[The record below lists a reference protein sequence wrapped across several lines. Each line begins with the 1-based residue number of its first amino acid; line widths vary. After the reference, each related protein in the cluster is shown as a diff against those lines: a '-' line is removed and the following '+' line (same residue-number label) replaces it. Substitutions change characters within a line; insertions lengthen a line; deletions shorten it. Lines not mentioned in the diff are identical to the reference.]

1 MVIFILNFLAVLL
14 LASRGL
20 GQVQLSPPS
29 LAVLHGAQARFNCS
43 TAAPWVVMSWFL
55 NDRVVI
61 TVSAKHGTLSNS
73 VSFTVTNRTTARSTA
88 WELVIW
94 NVTRNHTGDVTC
106 DFQNSPAKM
115 CNWRTIHAQLE
126 QTDQLIIQKR
136 TDYRQPM
143 IQKRTD
149 YRQPMIQKRT
159 DYRQPM
165 IQKRTD
171 HRQPI
176 IQKRSFLQGQ
186 LCGPPMELLTVMAGT
201 VVIDGGNVTGRKGGR
216 VRFRCQASG
225 WYPAPTVTW
234 ALAVNQ
240 EVNNYTTSHAA
251 APDGLFL
258 STSTLDV
265 LAVVDTWVQCQASVP
280 ALPAPKTHRV
290 FLTVGPGGDDQ
301 TVLIAVVVSVL
312 TIPLLVLLIIA
323 LICCCVNERKSRRT
337 EDTRGNGRRGEVAT
351 DRAGQGQN
359 NLGYSWNENTGVAP
373 SELRSDRGPPI
384 SVGAH
389 QAPDSSGQG
398 VYPGDFKTIRHATTV

>member
-1 MVIFILNFLAVLL
+1 MA
-14 LASRGL
+14 GL

-55 NDRVVI
+55 NDRAVI

-73 VSFTVTNRTTARSTA
+73 VSFTVTNRTTTRSTV

-106 DFQNSPAKM
+106 DFQNIG
-115 CNWRTIHAQLE
+115 R
-126 QTDQLIIQKR
+126 QTATLSVQ
-136 TDYRQPM
+136 
-143 IQKRTD
+143 
-149 YRQPMIQKRT
+149 
-159 DYRQPM
+159 
-165 IQKRTD
+165 
-171 HRQPI
+171 
-176 IQKRSFLQGQ
+176 
-186 LCGPPMELLTVMAGT
+186 VAGT

-216 VRFRCQASG
+216 VRFRCQASD
-225 WYPAPTVTW
+225 WYPAPTLTW

-251 APDGLFL
+251 APDGLFR

-337 EDTRGNGRRGEVAT
+337 EDTRGNGRCGEVAT

-373 SELRSDRGPPI
+373 SEPRSDRGPPI
-384 SVGAH
+384 SAGAH
-389 QAPDSSGQG
+389 QAPVSSGQG
-398 VYPGDFKTIRHATTV
+398 VYPGDFRTIRHATTV